1 MGFYNTIKIISQS
14 LFLFILG
21 EGGPPAHKH
30 RLNKNL
36 IIYLTGMGYYVINNY
51 IPFGGIRIKKLKPPQ
66 TKERINM
73 IKQLQEVSLKSLDM
87 INKNADNLNKL
98 AEFVSNLQDNQ
109 NLMATKILK
118 LEKILARYQMTEGL
132 NERSSN

>member
-1 MGFYNTIKIISQS
+1 
-14 LFLFILG
+14 
-21 EGGPPAHKH
+21 
-30 RLNKNL
+30 
-36 IIYLTGMGYYVINNY
+36 MGYYVINNY